1 MKDLNKHLM
10 IKDIQLA
17 GKYMKRYSA
26 SHSIKEFQIK
36 ITMRYHYTFNR
47 ITKLYHMMKPNVEQ
61 EELLFIAG
69 GNAKW
74 CSHTGRHCSSF
85 FFFLA
90 KLNILLPYK
99 PAVISLGVY
108 PNERNLYSP
117 KAAWDILATLII
129 TAQTRK

>member
-47 ITKLYHMMKPNVEQ
+47 ITKLYPMMKPNVEQ

-69 GNAKW
+69 GNAK
-74 CSHTGRHCSSF
+74 
-85 FFFLA
+85 
-90 KLNILLPYK
+90 
-99 PAVISLGVY
+99 
-108 PNERNLYSP
+108 
-117 KAAWDILATLII
+117 
-129 TAQTRK
+129 

>member
-1 MKDLNKHLM
+1 MQSGAATLE
-10 IKDIQLA
+10 DIVA
-17 GKYMKRYSA
+17 
-26 SHSIKEFQIK
+26 
-36 ITMRYHYTFNR
+36 
-47 ITKLYHMMKPNVEQ
+47 V
-61 EELLFIAG
+61 
-69 GNAKW
+69 
-74 CSHTGRHCSSF
+74 F